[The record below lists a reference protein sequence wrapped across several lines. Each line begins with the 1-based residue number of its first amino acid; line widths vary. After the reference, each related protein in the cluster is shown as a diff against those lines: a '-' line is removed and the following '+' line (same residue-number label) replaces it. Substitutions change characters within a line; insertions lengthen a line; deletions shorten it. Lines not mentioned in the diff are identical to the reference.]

1 MYIRIFEFFKS
12 KDSKGNYSKEDSST
26 EEFQEAILKLR
37 ELEKTN
43 LTNLAV
49 INLKQMQYGRCI
61 DFCEKAIELEGEN
74 YTPTLIKAYF
84 LLGKALIEHTEYTKA
99 ATTLEKLV
107 QLATDNSDEE
117 VKTEATNEL
126 NRAKA
131 KKKQYQDK
139 FAAMAKKM
147 FQ

>member
-1 MYIRIFEFFKS
+1 M
-12 KDSKGNYSKEDSST
+12 
-26 EEFQEAILKLR
+26 
-37 ELEKTN
+37 
-43 LTNLAV
+43 
-49 INLKQMQYGRCI
+49 
-61 DFCEKAIELEGEN
+61 
-74 YTPTLIKAYF
+74 
-84 LLGKALIEHTEYTKA
+84 LGKALIEHTEYTKA

-126 NRAKA
+126 NRAKG

-147 FQ
+147 FQQ